1 MTRIAIPVFSHTP
14 PTPISERE
22 PCGPSLEY
30 DHEFA
35 VLLARLVPRTDAQY
49 GSFVGTPEAPN
60 WAEIER
66 DCRRLLLR
74 TQDINLL
81 VWLCRARTKLGQ
93 ASGLAQALG
102 ALRAVLQ
109 AWPEAVHPQLLIDGE
124 REPAVRANA
133 LGALADP
140 DGLLG
145 DVGDLVVCTGTA
157 LRLTVRD
164 VERAL
169 AIPRLPEALSA
180 SAVTQQLA
188 ELRAAGSAALAGTS
202 PAAVH
207 GLAQAAEHVQAIDAW
222 ARHQLG
228 DDAPSLQPLLHVLG
242 LFVPPV
248 RLAASNGVLSDA
260 AQADPGTEVG
270 AEVGTEIGI
279 DAGTEAG
286 AAPSDLTGPGPA
298 VRAASSHPGASRPMT
313 PSRLTATR
321 AEVQQTLRAARQ
333 WFETHE
339 PSSPVAVL
347 LQQAERLVGKR
358 FSQVVESIPLEL
370 LRKWEA
376 DQDEAVAP

>member
-1 MTRIAIPVFSHTP
+1 MTRIATSTFY

-35 VLLARLVPRTDAQY
+35 VLLARMVPRADAQY

-81 VWLCRARTKLGQ
+81 VWLCRARTRLGQ
-93 ASGLAQALG
+93 AAGLAQALG

-145 DVGDLVVCTGTA
+145 DVADLAVCTGTA

-188 ELRAAGSAALAGTS
+188 DLRAAGHAALPGTS

-207 GLAQAAEHVQAIDAW
+207 GLAQAAEHMQAIDAW

-242 LFVPPV
+242 LFAPPV
-248 RLAASNGVLSDA
+248 RLVASDGVLSDA
-260 AQADPGTEVG
+260 AQANPGIEVG
-270 AEVGTEIGI
+270 ADTN
-279 DAGTEAG
+279 AP
-286 AAPSDLTGPGPA
+286 AAWAT
-298 VRAASSHPGASRPMT
+298 SSHPVASLPMT

-347 LQQAERLVGKR
+347 LQQAERMVGKR
-358 FSQVVESIPLEL
+358 FSQVVELIPLEL